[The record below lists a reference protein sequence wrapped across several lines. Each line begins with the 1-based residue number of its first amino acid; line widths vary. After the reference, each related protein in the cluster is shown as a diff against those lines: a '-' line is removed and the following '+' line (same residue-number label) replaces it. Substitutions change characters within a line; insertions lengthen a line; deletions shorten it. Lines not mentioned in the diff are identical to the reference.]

1 MDRYFTEHWH
11 EELRHEVRA
20 FAERKIE
27 PRIQYRIWRHP
38 VPFPMSCPG

>member
-20 FAERKIE
+20 FAERKMSHE
-27 PRIQYRIWRHP
+27 YRIWRHP